1 MIHARKPLIRSAC
14 LITAAAA
21 SMVGL
26 SVGFAQEH
34 NGDVKLAAAV
44 GQPAPPPVL
53 NARHPETYV
62 VQRGDT
68 LWDIAAKFLRDPW
81 NWPEIWQLNPQIAN
95 PHLIFP
101 GDTLSLVYDGN
112 GRPAVQVTER
122 GPAAAAAF
130 SGGGGVEKLS
140 PRARE
145 LPLEEAITAI
155 PYAQVVAFLSRS
167 TVLDKKQLPHL
178 PYILANREGLSASA
192 GRDFYARGAKNARGS
207 IYNVVHLGSKLV
219 DPDDNSLLGYEGVFV
234 GEARVDRTGDPAT
247 LRLLNSTREA
257 LIGDYLTE
265 QAGVVPAN
273 YIPHPPKQEVVG
285 QIISVM
291 DGVALI
297 GQYQVVVLNRGAK
310 HGLDPGTAL
319 RVYQTGRVVKDH
331 GGGVGGGQGGANGMD
346 HGTFGKKVRLPDEPA
361 GTMMVFRTFDRMSYA
376 LIMEATTPISV
387 FDTVRNP

>member
-1 MIHARKPLIRSAC
+1 MIHARKPLLRSAC
-14 LITAAAA
+14 LIAAAA
-21 SMVGL
+21 VGMVGL
-26 SVGFAQEH
+26 TVGVAQER
-34 NGDVKLAAAV
+34 GDLKLATAV

-53 NARHPETYV
+53 NPRHPETYV

-81 NWPEIWQLNPQIAN
+81 NWPEIWQLNPQIEN

-112 GRPAVQVTER
+112 GRPGVQVTER
-122 GPAAAAAF
+122 GPVAAAAF
-130 SGGGGVEKLS
+130 SGGNGVEKLS
-140 PRARE
+140 PRVRE

-167 TVLDKKQLPHL
+167 TVLEKKQLPHL
-178 PYILANREGLSASA
+178 PYIVANREGLVSSA
-192 GRDFYARGAKNARGS
+192 GRDFYARQAKGVRGS
-207 IYNVVHLGSKLV
+207 VYNVVHLGSKLV
-219 DPDDNSLLGYEGVFV
+219 DPDDNAVLGYEGIFV
-234 GEARVDRTGDPAT
+234 GEARVDHAGDPAT
-247 LRLLNSTREA
+247 LHLMSSTREA
-257 LIGDYLTE
+257 LIGDYLTD

-273 YIPHPPKQEVVG
+273 YLPHPPKQEVAG

-297 GQYQVVVLNRGAK
+297 GQYQVVVLNRGTK
-310 HGLDPGTAL
+310 HGLDAGTAL
-319 RVYQTGRVVKDH
+319 RVYQTGRVAKDE
-331 GGGVGGGQGGANGMD
+331 GGGRGGGQGGANGIE

-387 FDTVRNP
+387 YDTVRNP

>member
-1 MIHARKPLIRSAC
+1 MIHARKPLLRSAT
-14 LITAAAA
+14 LVAAAA
-21 SMVGL
+21 LGMVGL
-26 SVGFAQEH
+26 SIGVAQERS
-34 NGDVKLAAAV
+34 DLKVAAAV

-53 NARHPETYV
+53 NPRHPETYV

-81 NWPEIWQLNPQIAN
+81 NWPEIWQLNPQIEN

-101 GDTLSLVYDGN
+101 GDTLSLVYDGK
-112 GRPAVQVTER
+112 GRPAVQVSER
-122 GPAAAAAF
+122 GPVAAAAF
-130 SGGGGVEKLS
+130 SGGGVEKLS
-140 PRARE
+140 PRVRE
-145 LPLEEAITAI
+145 LPLEDSITAI

-178 PYILANREGLSASA
+178 PYIVANHEGLVGSA
-192 GRDFYARGAKNARGS
+192 GRDFYARQAKGVRGS
-207 IYNVVHLGSKLV
+207 VYNVVHLGNKLV
-219 DPDDNSLLGYEGVFV
+219 DPDDNSVLGYEGIFV
-234 GEARVDRTGDPAT
+234 GEARIDRSGDPAT
-247 LRLLNSTREA
+247 LRLLTSTREA
-257 LIGDYLTE
+257 LIGDYLTD

-273 YIPHPPKQEVVG
+273 YMPHAPKQEVVG

-297 GQYQVVVLNRGAK
+297 GQYQVVVLNRGSK
-310 HGLDPGTAL
+310 HGLDAGTAL
-319 RVYQTGRVVKDH
+319 RIFQTGRVVRDE
-331 GGGVGGGQGGANGMD
+331 GGGRGGGQGGANGIE

-387 FDTVRNP
+387 YDTVRNP

>member
-1 MIHARKPLIRSAC
+1 MIHARKPLLRSAT
-14 LITAAAA
+14 LVAAAA
-21 SMVGL
+21 LSMVGL
-26 SVGFAQEH
+26 SIGVAQERS
-34 NGDVKLAAAV
+34 DLKVAAAV

-53 NARHPETYV
+53 NPRHPETYV

-81 NWPEIWQLNPQIAN
+81 NWPEIWQLNPQIEN

-112 GRPAVQVTER
+112 GRPAVQVSER
-122 GPAAAAAF
+122 GPVAAAAF
-130 SGGGGVEKLS
+130 SGGGVEKLS
-140 PRARE
+140 PRVRE
-145 LPLEEAITAI
+145 LPLEDSITAI

-178 PYILANREGLSASA
+178 PYIVANHEGLVGSA
-192 GRDFYARGAKNARGS
+192 GRDFYARQAKGVRGS
-207 IYNVVHLGSKLV
+207 VYNVVHLGNKLV
-219 DPDDNSLLGYEGVFV
+219 DPDDNSVLGYEGIFV
-234 GEARVDRTGDPAT
+234 GEARIDRSGDPAT
-247 LRLLNSTREA
+247 LRLLTSTREA
-257 LIGDYLTE
+257 LIGDYLTD

-273 YIPHPPKQEVVG
+273 YMPHAPKQEVVG

-297 GQYQVVVLNRGAK
+297 GQYQVVVLNRGSK
-310 HGLDPGTAL
+310 HGLDAGTAL
-319 RVYQTGRVVKDH
+319 RIYQTGRVVRDE
-331 GGGVGGGQGGANGMD
+331 GGGRGGGQGGANGIE

-387 FDTVRNP
+387 YDTVRNP

>member
-1 MIHARKPLIRSAC
+1 MTHARKPLLRSAC
-14 LITAAAA
+14 LIAAAA
-21 SMVGL
+21 VSMVGL
-26 SVGFAQEH
+26 SVGVAQERS
-34 NGDVKLAAAV
+34 DLKVAAAV

-53 NARHPETYV
+53 NPRHPETYV

-81 NWPEIWQLNPQIAN
+81 NWPEIWQLNPQIEN

-112 GRPAVQVTER
+112 GRPAVQITER

-130 SGGGGVEKLS
+130 AGGGGVEKLS
-140 PRARE
+140 PRVRE
-145 LPLEEAITAI
+145 LPLEQAITAI
-155 PYAQVVAFLSRS
+155 PFAQVRAFLSRS
-167 TVLDKKQLPHL
+167 VVLEKKQLPHL
-178 PYILANREGLSASA
+178 PYIVSNREGLVSSA
-192 GRDFYARGAKNARGS
+192 GRDFYARNAKNARGS
-207 IYNVVHLGSKLV
+207 IYNVVHLGAKLV
-219 DPDDNSLLGYEGVFV
+219 DPDDRDVLGYEGIYI
-234 GEARVDRTGDPAT
+234 GQGRVDREGDPAT
-247 LRLLNSTREA
+247 LRLLDSTREA
-257 LIGDYLTE
+257 LIGDYLLDE
-265 QAGVVPAN
+265 QLLPPAN
-273 YIPHPPKQEVVG
+273 FLPHAPKQEVVG

-310 HGLDPGTAL
+310 HGLDPGATL
-319 RVYQTGRVVKDH
+319 RVYQTGRVVRDE
-331 GGGVGGGQGGANGMD
+331 GGGRGGGQGGANGIE

-376 LIMEATTPISV
+376 LIMEATMPISV